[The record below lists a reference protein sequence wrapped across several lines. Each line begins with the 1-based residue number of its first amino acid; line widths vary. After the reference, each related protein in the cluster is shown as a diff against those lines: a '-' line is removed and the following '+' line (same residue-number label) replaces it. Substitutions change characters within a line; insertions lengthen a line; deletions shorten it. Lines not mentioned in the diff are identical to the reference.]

1 MTLHHL
7 RNRIVFRVSDDTAAQ
22 LVIEANRRGMDPSK
36 LIRTLV
42 LDALRDT
49 KAAA

>member
-1 MTLHHL
+1 MTSHRL
-7 RNRIVFRVSDDTAAQ
+7 RTRIVFRVTDDTAAQ

-36 LIRTLV
+36 LIRSLV
-42 LDALRDT
+42 ADAMRDT